1 MLHQACPVRTV
12 VQLNQICLGPVLR
25 RIFTHLNINDKERDF
40 KGMMGNLENKIR
52 RLSLYK
58 LRYNSQF
65 DKKRMKSSGLPF
77 KGRDRDEKLEKFK
90 NDCENIEQLSQQL
103 KPIEFSEL
111 LNVEKRAFRDAIIKL
126 LDQFDQEDG
135 INTRAVWVALMGF
148 IRPEAHTSLPLFNI
162 L

>member
-1 MLHQACPVRTV
+1 
-12 VQLNQICLGPVLR
+12 
-25 RIFTHLNINDKERDF
+25 
-40 KGMMGNLENKIR
+40 MGNLENKIR